1 MAVWAWHACIL
12 RCGERNGLNQHVFEL
27 TVRLCSVAQQATGN
41 SPFIC
46 ALRPQR
52 AAFTKS
58 WPTILQAASKAARDA
73 QAGPRLRCLYDVCRR
88 ADGLAMQGQAGGKKR
103 AHVLVMY
110 VTVSNF

>member
-1 MAVWAWHACIL
+1 MRIM
-12 RCGERNGLNQHVFEL
+12 
-27 TVRLCSVAQQATGN
+27 RLCHRSRSST
-41 SPFIC
+41 S
-46 ALRPQR
+46 L
-52 AAFTKS
+52 TKQLMVS
-58 WPTILQAASKAARDA
+58 CSFTILQAASKAARDA